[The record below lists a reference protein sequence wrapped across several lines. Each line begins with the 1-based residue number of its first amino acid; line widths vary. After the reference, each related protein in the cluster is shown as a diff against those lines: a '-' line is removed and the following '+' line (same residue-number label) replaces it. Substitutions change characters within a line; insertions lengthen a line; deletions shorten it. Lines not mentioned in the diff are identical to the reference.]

1 MPTIDP
7 AIAWTVSAALAA
19 VFGASA
25 IFKLIDLGEFRAA
38 VENYRILAESFEGAA
53 AIAIPLAE
61 IAGAAGLLI
70 PRTHLASAVL
80 LTLMLALF
88 TTAIVVNLVRG
99 RLYIDCGCFGPA
111 LRQPLSWWLPARN
124 IALTGLIA
132 VAALPAGGR
141 ILTALDLAT
150 VFLGAATIIVL
161 YAGANYLLAN
171 APLLSAFE
179 AADA

>member
-38 VENYRILAESFEGAA
+38 VENYRIVPERLAGAA
-53 AIAIPLAE
+53 TIAIPLAE
-61 IAGAAGLLI
+61 ILGAVGLLDS
-70 PRTHLASAVL
+70 RTRFASSIELA
-80 LTLMLALF
+80 LMLALF
-88 TTAIVVNLVRG
+88 TAAIVVNLVRG

-124 IALTGLIA
+124 LALMGLATIAI
-132 VAALPAGGR
+132 LPIGAR
-141 ILTALDLAT
+141 TLTA
-150 VFLGAATIIVL
+150 
-161 YAGANYLLAN
+161 
-171 APLLSAFE
+171 
-179 AADA
+179 

>member
-25 IFKLIDLGEFRAA
+25 IFKLIDLGEFRSA
-38 VENYRILAESFEGAA
+38 VENYRIIPESFEGAA

-70 PRTHLASAVL
+70 PRTHLASAAL
-80 LTLMLALF
+80 LMLMLALF
-88 TTAIVVNLVRG
+88 TAAIVVNLVRG

-132 VAALPAGGR
+132 VATLPAGGR

-150 VFLGAATIIVL
+150 VFLGAASMVVL

>member
-38 VENYRILAESFEGAA
+38 VENYRALPEWLAGAA
-53 AIAIPLAE
+53 TIAIPVAE
-61 IAGAAGLLI
+61 ILGAVGLLDS
-70 PRTHLASAVL
+70 RTRFASAVEL
-80 LTLMLALF
+80 VLMLALF
-88 TTAIVVNLVRG
+88 TAAIVVNLMRG

-124 IALTGLIA
+124 LALMGL
-132 VAALPAGGR
+132 VAISALPVDAR
-141 ILTALDLAT
+141 SLTAVDVAT
-150 VFLGAATIIVL
+150 VFFGAATMLVL
-161 YAGANYLLAN
+161 YAAANYLLAN
-171 APLLSAFE
+171 APRLSAFE